1 MSHGHALTFDALGL
15 LARGLA
21 GVDMAVQP
29 LATVPGSANR
39 LPLNALAPL
48 ARAVL
53 TPKRL
58 LLPEGSDARLHRA
71 MVAHAAAHLRHSAP
85 ARPARPLGP
94 MGIALASAIEDARVE
109 QLLCRDF
116 PGVRRW
122 FVDALAPPPDASD
135 LGFAAFIARMDRLL
149 MLPAW
154 QDDNHWVN
162 KARRLFDATVARAG
176 LEDYAAFRAIAS
188 ILANDLGQMRVRLDP
203 QHCAVPAPWRDDNSY
218 LWDFGAAQTPPDD
231 TIALQ
236 ASGAWPPPPADA
248 TGDGSGPS
256 PAGGAE
262 LELGRYRYPEWE
274 RQQERLRP
282 GWCTVIEKM
291 PAWQGLS
298 SMREQGAAN
307 DERLTPPALPRA
319 RHLERTRRLRR
330 QWEGDDVDLNAA
342 IEALVDRRLRL
353 RPDPRLFMRSGKV
366 LRATSMLVLLD
377 LSESVNHPGP
387 GQTCSLLDIEKQAAL
402 LLAASNARNS
412 ADRLAIHGFSSNTR
426 NEVYYYRL
434 LEFGKPLQANER
446 AMIGALRGRYSTRI
460 GAALRHAS
468 AHLRTEPAG
477 QRALL
482 LVTDGAPSDI
492 DVHDPQYL
500 IEDARMAV
508 AEARAAGVR
517 TGCIAVD
524 SAADACMRRIFGWH
538 NYCAVHDARSLPA
551 RLARMHARLVCQG
564 NGGV

>member
-1 MSHGHALTFDALGL
+1 MACRHATDATRPWHPRSPTTLTWPARCRASSPRSSNEPRPRPHVRRAGPAGARAGRCRHGGAAAGHRAGQRKPVAAER
-15 LARGLA
+15 ARA
-21 GVDMAVQP
+21 PPAP
-29 LATVPGSANR
+29 P
-39 LPLNALAPL
+39 ALAPPPPL

-53 TPKRL
+53 APKRL

-236 ASGAWPPPPADA
+236 ASGAWPPPAEA

-307 DERLTPPALPRA
+307 DERLTPPALPQ
-319 RHLERTRRLRR
+319 HL
-330 QWEGDDVDLNAA
+330 
-342 IEALVDRRLRL
+342 
-353 RPDPRLFMRSGKV
+353 
-366 LRATSMLVLLD
+366 
-377 LSESVNHPGP
+377 
-387 GQTCSLLDIEKQAAL
+387 
-402 LLAASNARNS
+402 
-412 ADRLAIHGFSSNTR
+412 
-426 NEVYYYRL
+426 
-434 LEFGKPLQANER
+434 
-446 AMIGALRGRYSTRI
+446 
-460 GAALRHAS
+460 
-468 AHLRTEPAG
+468 HLHT
-477 QRALL
+477 
-482 LVTDGAPSDI
+482 
-492 DVHDPQYL
+492 
-500 IEDARMAV
+500 
-508 AEARAAGVR
+508 
-517 TGCIAVD
+517 
-524 SAADACMRRIFGWH
+524 
-538 NYCAVHDARSLPA
+538 NLP
-551 RLARMHARLVCQG
+551 
-564 NGGV
+564 